1 IARANRVNEGK
12 TNGLIVDYCGIL
24 KNLRQALADLAQ
36 ISDQGRREDHLSP
49 HSAPSTVT
57 DQKSH

>member
-1 IARANRVNEGK
+1 LDTACLLTFRGSTQSNPSSFN
-12 TNGLIVDYCGIL
+12 
-24 KNLRQALADLAQ
+24 
-36 ISDQGRREDHLSP
+36 P